1 MRSHYEITGRRFY
14 LAAALVCGLATCG
27 DASAQERPCPP
38 GSLEDL
44 ASRSY
49 PELEQLYRAAPA
61 GTIPCGYTCGRAIYC
76 LDKPL
81 SGVRSKFTR
90 LIWHGKE
97 FHDDGTLV
105 NQWSG
110 FKAIRARVCYGQ
122 GWLDGG
128 PAIIMDYS
136 GTSFVWRDVRDELR
150 EVAPGLYLGAMYRR
164 RAAGPKFVTYFA
176 LEAQP
181 GRH

>member
-1 MRSHYEITGRRFY
+1 
-14 LAAALVCGLATCG
+14 
-27 DASAQERPCPP
+27 
-38 GSLEDL
+38 
-44 ASRSY
+44 
-49 PELEQLYRAAPA
+49 
-61 GTIPCGYTCGRAIYC
+61 
-76 LDKPL
+76 
-81 SGVRSKFTR
+81 FTR
-90 LIWHGKE
+90 ARYAGGRPLYSPHKPPNGLPPKPTRHVWHGKE

-136 GTSFVWRDVRDELR
+136 GTSLVWRDVRDELR
-150 EVAPGLYLGAMYRR
+150 EVAPGLYLGVMYRR
-164 RAAGPKFVTYFA
+164 RSAGPKFITYFA

-181 GRH
+181 GHD

>member
-1 MRSHYEITGRRFY
+1 MRSHLPTAGNRFSCIVLICAFAICREGRAQD
-14 LAAALVCGLATCG
+14 AACVP
-27 DASAQERPCPP
+27 R
-38 GSLEDL
+38 SLEEL
-44 ASRSY
+44 TQMSY
-49 PELEQLYRAAPA
+49 PDLEQLYRSAPA

-81 SGVRSKFTR
+81 NGVRSKVTR
-90 LIWHGKE
+90 LVWHGKD

-110 FKAIRARVCYGQ
+110 FKAIRARVCYDQ
-122 GWLDGG
+122 SWLDSG

-136 GTSFVWRDVRDELR
+136 GTSLVWRDVRDELR
-150 EVAPGLYLGAMYRR
+150 EVAPGLYLGVMYRR

>member
-1 MRSHYEITGRRFY
+1 MRSHHETASIGF
-14 LAAALVCGLATCG
+14 LFVPLVFGFGT
-27 DASAQERPCPP
+27 SARARAQDRPCVPR
-38 GSLEDL
+38 SLEEL
-44 ASRSY
+44 AQLTY

-61 GTIPCGYTCGRAIYC
+61 GAIPCGYTCGRAIYC

-81 SGVRSKFTR
+81 NGIRSKVTR
-90 LIWHGKE
+90 LVWHGKE

-136 GTSFVWRDVRDELR
+136 GTSLVWHDVRDELR
-150 EVAPGLYLGAMYRR
+150 EVAPGLYLGVMYRR

-176 LEAQP
+176 LEAQSN
-181 GRH
+181 HD